1 LKVVA
6 SALVAVL
13 VGTFLW
19 DGAVTINAQAR
30 RGGSFDAPST
40 RSSGLSSTAL
50 HVCHAGSLL
59 AAFTQIE
66 EEFKKQH
73 PNVAIA
79 DTSGGSVDL
88 VRRFAAGR
96 LECDV
101 IAPADHLVIDAMLKP
116 ARLAD
121 YSIVFA
127 SGRMVLA
134 YLATDPRARGLPVT
148 GSFAPPSSVP
158 QVAAGWYDV
167 LTAPGV
173 RISGAHAF
181 MDPGGY
187 RAHMIFELAQAH
199 YKVPGLQHYQVNV
212 ADPSRPAPALGK
224 DFSFQFTY
232 EHNAARTAKQDPS
245 YRYAMLPS
253 EIDLSRDL
261 ARKGVSSD
269 APASIVIPGLG
280 IPGTA
285 PSVTITASRVE
296 WGVTVPVK
304 NRNRDNAVAFVAL
317 LLGSSG
323 RDALNAAGPAPTL
336 PARVTREDSE
346 RLPPALRALTRRDR

>member
-1 LKVVA
+1 MKIVA
-6 SALVAVL
+6 GALAVALVGPVL
-13 VGTFLW
+13 LDPPV
-19 DGAVTINAQAR
+19 AINAQAR
-30 RGGSFDAPST
+30 RGGSSDPPSH
-40 RSSGLSSTAL
+40 AL

-59 AAFTQIE
+59 AAFTQVE

-73 PNVAIA
+73 PDVAIT

-101 IAPADHLVIDAMLKP
+101 IAPADHLVIDTMLKP

-134 YLATDPRARGLPVT
+134 YLATDPRAKGLPVT

-158 QVAAGWYDV
+158 QLAEGWYDV
-167 LTAPGV
+167 LTAAGV
-173 RISGAHAF
+173 RISGAHPF

-187 RAHMIFELAQAH
+187 RAHMIFELVQAH
-199 YKVPGLQHYQVNV
+199 YKMPGLQNALLQHYHVNV
-212 ADPSRPAPALGK
+212 ADPSAPAPALGK
-224 DFSFQFTY
+224 DFNFQFTY
-232 EHNAARTAKQDPS
+232 EHNAARAAAQDPS
-245 YRYAMLPS
+245 YRYAALPPD
-253 EIDLSRDL
+253 IDLSRDPPRRG
-261 ARKGVSSD
+261 ASSD
-269 APASIVIPGLG
+269 APASIAIPGLG
-280 IPGTA
+280 IPDSA
-285 PSVTITASRVE
+285 ASVTIKASRVE

-304 NRNRDNAVAFVAL
+304 SRNREHAVAFVAL
-317 LLGSSG
+317 LLGSAG

-336 PARVTREDSE
+336 PARVRRADYE
-346 RLPPALRALTRRDR
+346 RLPPVLRALTRQDR